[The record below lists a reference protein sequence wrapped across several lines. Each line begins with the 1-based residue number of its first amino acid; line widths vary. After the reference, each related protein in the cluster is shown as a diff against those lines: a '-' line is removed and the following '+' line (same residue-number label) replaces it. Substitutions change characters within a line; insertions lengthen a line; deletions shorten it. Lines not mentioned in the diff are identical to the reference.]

1 MFKQLFKAF
10 NAASPLDEAFNRSFE
25 MLDLTYDMFVK
36 ARKSLRESED
46 ADPSININEMD
57 IKVNKYE
64 RQVRRK
70 VLRHLAISGSEDLY
84 SGLVLTSIIIDL
96 ERIGDYTKNIVELA
110 ANFPMKLLAP
120 KHEQDLKKVEA
131 AVEDIFKRSR
141 RCFETG
147 DAVDGEKLIRDYIWI
162 NPLCD
167 DIVLN
172 YVKTPNDKITTSEA
186 VTLALYFRYLKRI
199 NSHLQNIV
207 TSIVNPFDR
216 IGFLPKDMKVGA
228 KSKKRDFE
236 TG

>member
-10 NAASPLDEAFNRSFE
+10 QAASPLDEAHKRSFE
-25 MLDLTYDMFVK
+25 MLDLTYEMYIK

-46 ADPSININEMD
+46 ADPSINVNQMD

-64 RQVRRK
+64 RKVRRT
-70 VLRHLAISGSEDLY
+70 VFRHLAISGSEDLY
-84 SGLVLTSIIIDL
+84 SGLVLISIIIDI

-110 ANFPMKLLAP
+110 ANFPMKLQAP
-120 KHEQDLKKVEA
+120 KHEEDLKKIES
-131 AVEDIFKRSR
+131 AVEDIFKRAR

-147 DAVDGEKLIRDYIWI
+147 DAVDGERLIRDYIWI

-167 DIVLN
+167 EIVLK
-172 YVKTPNDKITTSEA
+172 YVKNPNDKISTSEA

-216 IGFLPKDMKVGA
+216 IGFLPKDMKAEVR
-228 KSKKRDFE
+228 SQ
-236 TG
+236 

>member
-1 MFKQLFKAF
+1 MFRQLFKAF
-10 NAASPLDEAFNRSFE
+10 KAASPLDDAYKRSFE
-25 MLDLTYDMFVK
+25 MLDLTYEMFIK

-46 ADPSININEMD
+46 ADPSINVNEMD

-64 RQVRRK
+64 RKVRRT
-70 VLRHLAISGSEDLY
+70 VFRHLAISGAEDLY

-110 ANFPMKLLAP
+110 ANFPMKLHAP
-120 KHEQDLKKVEA
+120 KHEEDLRKVEA
-131 AVEDIFKRSR
+131 AVEDIFKRAR

-167 DIVLN
+167 EIVLK
-172 YVKTPNDKITTSEA
+172 YVKTPNEKISTSEA

-216 IGFLPKDMKVGA
+216 IGFLPKDMKVEA
-228 KSKKRDFE
+228 KSK
-236 TG
+236 TA

>member
-10 NAASPLDEAFNRSFE
+10 KAASPLDEAFNRSFE

-36 ARKSLRESED
+36 AKKSLRESED

-120 KHEQDLKKVEA
+120 KHEQDLKKVES
-131 AVEDIFKRSR
+131 AVDDIFKRSR

-167 DIVLN
+167 EIVLN
-172 YVKTPNDKITTSEA
+172 YVKTPNEKISTSEA

-216 IGFLPKDMKVGA
+216 IGFLPKDMKVEV
-228 KSKKRDFE
+228 KSKS
-236 TG
+236 G

>member
-1 MFKQLFKAF
+1 MFRQLFKAF
-10 NAASPLDEAFNRSFE
+10 KAASPLDEAYKRSFE
-25 MLDLTYDMFVK
+25 MLDLTYEMFIK

-64 RQVRRK
+64 RKVRRT
-70 VLRHLAISGSEDLY
+70 VFRHLAISGAEDLY
-84 SGLVLTSIIIDL
+84 SGLVLTSIIIDI

-110 ANFPMKLLAP
+110 ANFPMKLIAP
-120 KHEQDLKKVEA
+120 KHEVDLRKIET
-131 AVEDIFKRSR
+131 AVEDIFKRAR

-167 DIVLN
+167 EIVLK
-172 YVKTPNDKITTSEA
+172 YVKTPNDKISTSEA
-186 VTLALYFRYLKRI
+186 VTLAMYFRYLKRI
-199 NSHLQNIV
+199 NSHLQNIA

-216 IGFLPKDMKVGA
+216 IGFLPKDIKAEA
-228 KSKKRDFE
+228 KS
-236 TG
+236 